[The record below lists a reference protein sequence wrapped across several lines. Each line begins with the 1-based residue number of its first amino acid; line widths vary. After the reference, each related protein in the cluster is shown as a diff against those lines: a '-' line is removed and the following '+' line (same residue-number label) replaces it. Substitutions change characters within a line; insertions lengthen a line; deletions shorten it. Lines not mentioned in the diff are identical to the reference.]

1 MLQEIETPSWLR
13 NIFSVEKYQKLRT
26 ETLWHGVRMMW
37 ISIGRLTWQRMVV
50 AGRSTHSRSK
60 IPSAV
65 KILFLVFSEK
75 SNVFCSGSKHTKI
88 CDYDDD
94 DDDAVLAFAQAYK
107 QTYL

>member
-1 MLQEIETPSWLR
+1 
-13 NIFSVEKYQKLRT
+13 
-26 ETLWHGVRMMW
+26 
-37 ISIGRLTWQRMVV
+37 MVV

-75 SNVFCSGSKHTKI
+75 FNVFCSGSKHTKI
-88 CDYDDD
+88 CDD